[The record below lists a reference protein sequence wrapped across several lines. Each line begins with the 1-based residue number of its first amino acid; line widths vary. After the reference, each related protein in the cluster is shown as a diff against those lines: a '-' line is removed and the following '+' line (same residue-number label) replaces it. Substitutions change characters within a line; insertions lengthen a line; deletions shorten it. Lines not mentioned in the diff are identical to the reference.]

1 MWIRKRSQQK
11 RIDNTKDSCRCA
23 NANRKRKDANGGQS
37 SVRSELTESIAQVLP
52 RRLPAGRCYRFRC
65 DFKTA
70 SLQPDLPC
78 GILSAHTVSHFLES
92 EFPDHGF
99 SQYPGTSFRHGR
111 RLGRCV
117 ATTLLGDLKTPMRAK
132 PPSETTS
139 ERRSNR
145 WGQIWGQSL
154 TDLRR
159 LT

>member
-11 RIDNTKDSCRCA
+11 RIDNTKDSCRCV

-37 SVRSELTESIAQVLP
+37 SVLSELTESIAQVLP

-92 EFPDHGF
+92 EFADHGF
-99 SQYPGTSFRHGR
+99 SQYRDVIETRAPPRPLRIDDVAR
-111 RLGRCV
+111 RLEDTQAG
-117 ATTLLGDLKTPMRAK
+117 
-132 PPSETTS
+132 ETA
-139 ERRSNR
+139 
-145 WGQIWGQSL
+145 
-154 TDLRR
+154 LRNDVR
-159 LT
+159 KAF